1 MKHSETIIEAVA
13 PRTRTAVGFQSALAV
28 LLFAVVAAVAL
39 GVDFLARNAAVARWF
54 NERGMR
60 EAIQS
65 HANFDERGPFYDE
78 IDSLWLVKL
87 EQADYSKGGVEI
99 FGSSVAHSALRD
111 WSYPRD
117 QRAVIHN
124 YGYNG
129 ANMANCADFVRYLIK
144 YRGMLEAGP
153 RKTLIVLGLHYLDI
167 GNSLDTKRYFDASV
181 LRSGVYEYDSLN
193 GIRPTPLN
201 PLERMI
207 KLEEMR
213 CRSFLLGTVNSLGA
227 RDSKLNPKM
236 FRRMLTD
243 RLGPNWKALLAS
255 QASAEAQLLDD
266 LKARGVNVIGI
277 LLPRGSWTE
286 GTPADAFSD
295 EMRRIYAQRQIPL
308 LDYSRSVPDSEYMDL
323 VHYSFQGE
331 EITDQFLMKLALDF
345 LHGTEALPA
354 GSVFKETSIPGM
366 QASK

>member
-1 MKHSETIIEAVA
+1 MKRSEMIIEAVA
-13 PRTRTAVGFQSALAV
+13 PRTQTAVGFQSAVAV
-28 LLFAVVAAVAL
+28 LLFVVVAAVAM
-39 GVDFLARNAAVARWF
+39 GVDFLARSATVARWF

-60 EAIQS
+60 EAIES
-65 HANFDERGPFYDE
+65 HGNFDERGQFFDG

-87 EQADYSKGGVEI
+87 KEADYSDGGVEI

-111 WSYPRD
+111 WSFPQD

-129 ANMANCADFVRYLIK
+129 ANLANCADFVRYLIK

-153 RKTLIVLGLHYLDI
+153 RKTLIVLGLQYIDI

-181 LRSGVYEYDSLN
+181 MRSGVYEYDSLN
-193 GIRPTPLN
+193 GIRPAPLN

-213 CRSFLLGTVNSLGA
+213 CRSFLLGTWNSLG
-227 RDSKLNPKM
+227 DPVPKVNPKM
-236 FRRMLTD
+236 FRRLVAE
-243 RLGPNWKALLAS
+243 RLGPNWHGLLAR
-255 QASAEAQLLDD
+255 QASAESQLLDD

-286 GTPADAFSD
+286 GAPAEAFTD

-308 LDYSRSVPDSEYMDL
+308 LDCSGAVPDSEYMDT

-331 EITDQFLMKLALDF
+331 EITDRLLMKLALDF
-345 LHGTEALPA
+345 LHGTGALPA
-354 GSVFKETSIPGM
+354 NSVFKETSIPGVET
-366 QASK
+366 SN